1 VALLRFQFGVD
12 YCSNR
17 GQSIKV
23 MVKIEK
29 ILYNI
34 VKCTLKLKGII
45 SLQYVPHREHS
56 MCPLKRLT
64 GTHKRT

>member
-1 VALLRFQFGVD
+1 MENCYLVCVALLRFQFAVD

-34 VKCTLKLKGII
+34 VKRPLKLKGII
-45 SLQYVPHREHS
+45 SLLYV
-56 MCPLKRLT
+56 
-64 GTHKRT
+64 